1 MKIGVYPGSFDPTTN
16 GHIDVITRSSH
27 IVDKLIVGVLHNTQ
41 KQPLFS
47 VQERIEML
55 KATTSHLPNVQVE
68 TFSGLLIDFVKKHN
82 AILIIRG
89 LRAITDFEYELQM
102 AQTNYSLDPTIET
115 IFLATNVQYSFLSS
129 SMVKELAE
137 FGGHFEHF
145 VPPIVAEYLVEKF
158 KKD

>member
-27 IVDKLIVGVLHNTQ
+27 IVDKLIVVVLHNTQ

-115 IFLATNVQYSFLSS
+115 ILATNVQYSFD
-129 SMVKELAE
+129 SMVKGSRVWRS
-137 FGGHFEHF
+137 F
-145 VPPIVAEYLVEKF
+145 
-158 KKD
+158 